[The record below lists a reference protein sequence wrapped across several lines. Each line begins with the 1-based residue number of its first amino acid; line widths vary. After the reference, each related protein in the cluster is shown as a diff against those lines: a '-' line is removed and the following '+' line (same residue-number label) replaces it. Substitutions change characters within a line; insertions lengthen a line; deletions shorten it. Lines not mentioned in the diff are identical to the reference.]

1 MVLFELGRRASAA
14 VHQGVPMPRTFQGP
28 LHHPLAA
35 AVLIDLLYGYAEG
48 ADPTTPLQKPYDT
61 FTEKGGS
68 RP

>member
-1 MVLFELGRRASAA
+1 
-14 VHQGVPMPRTFQGP
+14 MPRTFQGP